1 MTGIEKKYFGNVER
15 LGVNPNLYFELDN
28 AGFTELCT
36 YRNNGVVW
44 EIFGHKSLCIL
55 ATFIRVKGTLQGK
68 IFIKASREHP
78 LNLPKYGGAY
88 ILDYFPEFSIKL
100 DKEVKVSSN
109 GLFVLEDGSLQ
120 SFLLENC
127 SVICNKNISLLW
139 LYNYYRALEVQTVLT
154 GIDRVK
160 LVNYIKDRDIP
171 CIIENLKDQYSNI
184 PIRVLW
190 KNKKEIQTLQ
200 NKLSQYYKI
209 RFDSLKDI
217 LFLSKGK

>member
-1 MTGIEKKYFGNVER
+1 MTGIEKKYFGSVER

-28 AGFTELCT
+28 AGFIELYT

-44 EIFGHKSLCIL
+44 EIFGHKKLCIL
-55 ATFIRVKGTLQGK
+55 ATFMRVQGNHQGR
-68 IFIKASREHP
+68 IFIKTNKEHP
-78 LNLPKYGGAY
+78 LNLPKYGGTY
-88 ILDYFPEFSIKL
+88 ILDYSPKFSIKL
-100 DKEVKVSSN
+100 NKEIKVYSN

-139 LYNYYRALEVQTVLT
+139 LYNYYKALEMQTILN

-171 CIIENLKDQYSNI
+171 YIIENLKDQYSNM

-190 KNKKEIQTLQ
+190 KNKNEIQILQ

-209 RFDSLKDI
+209 RFDSLRDV
-217 LFLSKGK
+217 LFLSKGE